1 MKSLIGIV
9 LAAVVMFFWGFLF
22 WTVSPLPKRIMKT
35 APDEMALAQGLGAQL
50 KDSGVY
56 ILPGMREREPESE
69 YASRVKAGPLAWV
82 IFRRE
87 GTEPLGATTFAA
99 GFLHMLASV
108 AIMAWLLGLAG
119 PDTYAGRLGLTL
131 VAGLAG
137 SVFSNLGK
145 PIWWIQPW
153 DFHILNFAYDITS
166 WALAAL
172 VLAHFVRRRS

>member
-1 MKSLIGIV
+1 MKAFTGIV
-9 LAAVVMFFWGFLF
+9 LAAVVMFLWGFLF
-22 WTVSPLPKRIMKT
+22 WTISPLPKQILKT
-35 APDEMALAQGLGAQL
+35 APDEPALAQALSGQL

-56 ILPGMREREPESE
+56 VLPGMSDRRPESE
-69 YASRVKAGPLAWV
+69 YVSRTKSGPLAWV

-87 GTEPLGATTFAA
+87 GTDPVNPTTFVA
-99 GFLHMLASV
+99 GFLHMLVSV
-108 AIMAWLLGLAG
+108 AILAWLLRLAG
-119 PDTYAGRLGLTL
+119 PDAYTGRLGLGL

-153 DFHILNFAYDITS
+153 NFHTLNFAYDITS

-172 VLAHFVRRRS
+172 VLAHFVRRR